1 MMEAFQTQC
10 QVFNQLNLLTDSMD
24 DYYKGLKEAYSKNP
38 SLSKVTYQGFG
49 TFQLLT
55 WCWKKIF
62 KGKPLSEVDN
72 VEMMASICRFF
83 VLYSR
88 KVEITYEVK

>member
-1 MMEAFQTQC
+1 
-10 QVFNQLNLLTDSMD
+10 MD